1 MKISKL
7 VVRNEGWKVSN
18 SLIVEAEI
26 ASDEDDLLDRV
37 CRAVTKWVNTS
48 TDGAKAWEY
57 SGRDFNI
64 GDLASYL
71 HEDELWVCMAEE
83 GIQGFV
89 LRDLPDADKYWY
101 YDTVLVNVMDVERR
115 RS

>member
-1 MKISKL
+1 MKVSKL

-18 SLIVEAEI
+18 SLLVEAEI
-26 ASDEDDLLDRV
+26 ESDEDDLLDRV

-48 TDGAKAWEY
+48 TTGAKAWEY
-57 SGRDFNI
+57 SGRDLNI

-71 HEDELWVCMAEE
+71 GDPQLMRCFRDE

-89 LRDLPDADKYWY
+89 LRDLPDADKYWH
-101 YDTVLVNVMDVERR
+101 YDTVLVNVMDVERK
-115 RS
+115 